1 MSCLQ
6 VQMVQKSDDIG
17 DIFAQATL
25 AFGSGASAV
34 AAPIVAQKCM
44 VRELVGNTVPALV
57 IIP

>member
-1 MSCLQ
+1 
-6 VQMVQKSDDIG
+6 MVQKSDDIG